1 MGLADTGR
9 YLLTAKEDLM
19 KKIWSILLIISLS
32 LFAAIPVLAET
43 FQGVKYTVIEKS
55 NLGSIK
61 GSIDIRLEK
70 KVTKEFL
77 HKLAL
82 NLRNAE
88 PRKYDRLFITYYL
101 PGMIPGSGAW
111 ATSHFNP
118 NLVVKIL
125 GTTIEEEKA
134 LRSGSEDSVG
144 EIIGEWLDESPYVG
158 AKYTFLKRNG
168 KIFMIRKFKDGSGS
182 EKEMIQ
188 KRQSGRLRFEEKG
201 GNDFG
206 EYYLIER
213 NGNLSVY
220 DNAGLIN
227 KMKPIR

>member
-1 MGLADTGR
+1 
-9 YLLTAKEDLM
+9 M
-19 KKIWSILLIISLS
+19 KKIWTILLMIFLS
-32 LFAAIPVLAET
+32 LFVAIPVLAES

-82 NLRNAE
+82 KLREAE
-88 PRKYDRLFITYYL
+88 HRKYQRMFIAYYL
-101 PGMIPGSGAW
+101 PGMTPGSGAW
-111 ATSHFNP
+111 ASSHFNP
-118 NLVVKIL
+118 NLQVKIL

-134 LRSGSEDSVG
+134 LMSNPKKSSG
-144 EIIGEWLDESPYVG
+144 EIIGEWLDESPYVS
-158 AKYTFLKRNG
+158 AKYTFMRKNG
-168 KIFMIRKFKDGSGS
+168 KIIMVRKFKDGSGS

-188 KRQSGRLRFEEKG
+188 KKQSGRLRFEEKG

-213 NGNLSVY
+213 NGNMGIY
-220 DNAGLIN
+220 DKEGLIN
-227 KMKPIR
+227 TMRSIK